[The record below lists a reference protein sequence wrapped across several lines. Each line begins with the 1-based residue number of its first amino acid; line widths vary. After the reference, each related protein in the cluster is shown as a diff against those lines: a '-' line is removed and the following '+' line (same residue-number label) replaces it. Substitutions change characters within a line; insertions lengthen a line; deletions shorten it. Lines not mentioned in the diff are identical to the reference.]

1 MELIPFK
8 VTELR
13 LFVEFRFNDV
23 VIGFES
29 LAERQVVLAGRV
41 AVKVSVVTVFT
52 RCRWFHSNSLYG
64 KRRTMAALMKKVL

>member
-1 MELIPFK
+1 MRAVVVFVELIPFK

-29 LAERQVVLAGRV
+29 LAEG
-41 AVKVSVVTVFT
+41 
-52 RCRWFHSNSLYG
+52 
-64 KRRTMAALMKKVL
+64 